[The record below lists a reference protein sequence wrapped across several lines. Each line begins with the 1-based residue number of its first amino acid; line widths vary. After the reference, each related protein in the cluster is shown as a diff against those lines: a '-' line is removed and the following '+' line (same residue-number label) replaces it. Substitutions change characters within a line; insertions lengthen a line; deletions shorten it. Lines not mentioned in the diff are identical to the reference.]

1 MTAEIE
7 FEYSSSGICSI
18 CAGPLPA
25 DGLVSCPRCKARY
38 HADCWEYNRSRC
50 AVYGCEPRG
59 EPQRQAHV
67 AGGTLPYCAF
77 HPGNERILDCRG
89 CGRSICTLCDIVIRG
104 RHYCPVCYEFFL
116 PASERGPARTN
127 LPPRPDPEDRTLCAF
142 HQRNL
147 RTRALRLPGRP
158 RARLSHVLRD
168 RPDEPRALGALTD
181 FCGQSP
187 AGKVG

>member
-25 DGLVSCPRCKARY
+25 DGLVSCARCKARY
-38 HADCWEYNRSRC
+38 HADCWEYNHSRC
-50 AVYGCEPRG
+50 AVYGCAPRG
-59 EPQRQAHV
+59 EPQRQAHA

-77 HPGNERILDCRG
+77 HPANERILDCRG

-127 LPPRPDPEDRTLCAF
+127 LPPRPNPEDRTLCAF

-147 RTRALRLPGRP
+147 RTRSCVRCQAPICGLC
-158 RARLSHVLRD
+158 
-168 RPDEPRALGALTD
+168 D
-181 FCGQSP
+181 FP
-187 AGKVG
+187 AGLEHVCPTCYEIALMNRERWGR